1 MKKLF
6 SRHWPTLLAC
16 AATLLGSTST
26 LAQTDITRSAELGA
40 LLTSGNT
47 DEQNVNFGA
56 EVEID
61 QTKWDYLF
69 SVNGLYAESE
79 NVVKAQRVVGVA
91 RANYEINEFSYFQTR
106 ASHEDD
112 RFNGFD
118 SQSDLTFSYGRD
130 LLRNRP
136 NMDLSLVGGIG
147 ARYSRLEDGST
158 NDEPILR
165 LAGEYQWTLS
175 ESAVFSQDLS
185 VDAGS
190 DSDIYRSESSIET
203 QLLGNLSLRFT
214 VRIRHQTEVP
224 MGRENTDTQTAI
236 TFNMEF

>member
-1 MKKLF
+1 MTKLSPVVF
-6 SRHWPTLLAC
+6 CLTLILS
-16 AATLLGSTST
+16 GPG

-47 DEQNVNFGA
+47 DEQNLNFGA

-61 QTKWDYLF
+61 QTDWDYLF

-79 NVVKAQRVVGVA
+79 NVVKAQRVVGIA
-91 RANYEINEFSYFQTR
+91 RVNYEITEYSFFQTR

-118 SQSDLTFSYGRD
+118 SQSDLTFSYGHD
-130 LLRNRP
+130 FLLNQP
-136 NMDLSLVGGIG
+136 TMDLSLVGGIG

-158 NDEPILR
+158 KEEPILR
-165 LAGEYQWTLS
+165 LAGEYDWNLS
-175 ESAVFSQDLS
+175 ESALFSQDLS

-190 DSDIYRSESSIET
+190 NSDIYRSETSIET
-203 QLLGNLSLRFT
+203 QILGNLSLRFA

-224 MGRENTDTQTAI
+224 VGRKNTDTQTAI